1 MIIVNGK
8 KEGKSYLKS
17 SRCDFKPTSFQ
28 KKRKPNIMDYRTFA
42 FVTVLLVSAAPV
54 QVAFGFVSSP
64 SIGGSKFIITPT
76 SSPTT
81 RTRTYV
87 VATPTTPTVSDN
99 KNTNDAVVTESKT
112 NKDTKSKPREHYD
125 SIIAGGGPAG
135 LLTAIMLTQKY
146 GPSHTIAVCER
157 LPDVPKSPTDDDAWT
172 DVARFYLLGIG
183 FRGQRALKKFGV
195 FEDFMNASV
204 EVQGRR
210 DWQPGQTRPED
221 GTITPAQK
229 DVTTQVLARDKLVG
243 VLYHHLVQNY
253 IMSAATATR
262 GGGAQIDFL
271 YGYEVEPIQ
280 FGNEENNDN
289 NNGSSS
295 SNPVKVRITKCEGM
309 NAGEDECE
317 LSDEEPV
324 YYSTTQLLIGS
335 DGAARK
341 VANMM
346 EQFDKENKSQ
356 QHGKPFRVKRFHDD
370 NPRLFKSVPIQLPT
384 DWPSNLNYS
393 ARSSNNRITLE
404 ALPSNNDGLLC
415 ALLLLKPEDEFAKA
429 ECDPNILRQYF
440 EKEFPQFSV
449 LINDNEMDR
458 LAKKPA
464 TSLPSFRYA
473 GPRLNYGKRT
483 LILGDAAHTV
493 KPYYGLGCNT
503 ALEDVEILSDT
514 LDECINDA
522 AAVSASSLNNNDVV
536 DPITKAV
543 PLFSDRRAGD
553 SKALVT
559 MSRNMDRPGKMF
571 LVTFLI
577 PIILDGIFHK
587 LAPKVFGPNMFA
599 MFQKQ
604 DIGFEQIAKKKRLDR
619 ILQVSIIATGV
630 SIFGWSIQW
639 IIAQFAQA
647 IGKSSKTVSLGL
659 LAMGIVAGLF
669 QKVVVG
675 KNRGTKLNKV

>member
-1 MIIVNGK
+1 
-8 KEGKSYLKS
+8 
-17 SRCDFKPTSFQ
+17 
-28 KKRKPNIMDYRTFA
+28 MDYRTFA
-42 FVTVLLVSAAPV
+42 FVAVLLVSAAPV
-54 QVAFGFVSSP
+54 QIVFGFVSSP
-64 SIGGSKFIITPT
+64 SIGGSKFIITPPSLT
-76 SSPTT
+76 TATKSLFGVPASSFVTTTSTIRSSPTT

-195 FEDFMNASV
+195 FEDFMSASV

-253 IMSAATATR
+253 IIKNNAPATATNSAATATR

-295 SNPVKVRITKCEGM
+295 INPVKVRITKCEGI

-346 EQFDKENKSQ
+346 ERFDKEKKSQ
-356 QHGKPFRVKRFHDD
+356 QPGKPFRVKRFHDD
-370 NPRLFKSVPIQLPT
+370 NPRLFKSTPIQLPT

-449 LINDNEMDR
+449 LINDDEMDR

-514 LDECINDA
+514 LDECIND
-522 AAVSASSLNNNDVV
+522 NDVV

-587 LAPKVFGPNMFA
+587 LAPKVFAPNMFA

-639 IIAQFAQA
+639 TIAQFAQA

-675 KNRGTKLNKV
+675 KNKGTKLNKV